1 MAESERKNVTV
12 YRSVSFKKLESWS
25 FNRGEAQQKK
35 SVDLEAAGVALP
47 TNSGGAEQP
56 LATRNASVSRKVSK
70 ISATTAGLPT
80 ADPKKV
86 VSTPIPSLSPSIRQL
101 TEKFASSAGT
111 HRSPPADGAPVT
123 RGSTTLPRARCSR
136 GDGSRKSFHEDS
148 SSLEDSDNKTTKSLS
163 RNKPKFHGGVDS
175 VSGSDSENK
184 PEKRIFRCLLIDG
197 SASSGKRDHSHVSA
211 CPVSYRKPLS
221 TDEEED
227 IASRPCKSHRSYLS
241 THHCDFFPLHSDNWP
256 SVTKIRQIFDARQ
269 SKDAQQH
276 KPDDCEHSKAADT
289 GLLRDLST
297 CESALFSDENDS
309 LLPCSS
315 ANAARLSLHN
325 KCIVEAQSRETN
337 ADKEKFCC
345 GADFYSK
352 DEHQLYSS
360 ADAENIESSGKKRV
374 SDTESFQSC
383 SSSGHVITGSSPSNK
398 INPSPCRSL
407 SPGSEATHK
416 TLRTTGLT
424 SDPRTDLQ
432 PPVTSSL
439 SRSQSLATSS
449 CSSLQQATV
458 RERKDRQG
466 VGLPRDSLHSLH
478 SSSTALAPTFSS
490 PYSASAPDK
499 ASTSCSSAVAP
510 SAETRPSA
518 KVAPLVRSL
527 WKFSS
532 GDEEEEHSWKRKEG
546 VGATFKALSQDP
558 SLSSSA
564 AETNT
569 LEKAGSY
576 ILCSKNGSWGTKSF
590 GRSSGSE
597 EDSPGSLGSHS
608 REVVR
613 RRSLRKKK
621 KASGAFLATGRDDFN
636 DHDGESEDSDSDTA
650 LTMEKLERHNH
661 KGEFVGTRP
670 RSHPARESASH
681 RARVQQWESI
691 SSPVIST
698 TLPGVSR
705 VSKVNIPPFNSSPGG
720 SRCSSRYSST
730 ETLKEEDQG
739 SFNSRAANSRTVSS
753 SVLSKTYHGNFTMY
767 RSPSFGHGDNF
778 SRAPIRVRPK
788 MIPPVTSV
796 PTVHT
801 RQGGASAEVSGD
813 ENRSRRAGGNGIDN
827 DGKNG
832 ISMSNPDIAS
842 ETMSL
847 LTFLK
852 SDLSEL
858 KVRKTSGDKAG
869 VTEGSTFYRMGSRA
883 QGGTLLPSGHRPSLK
898 DLTATLRRTK
908 SFTCSDKPST
918 VVRRHLRS
926 GSAKRS
932 SSEQQLD
939 AEGEKNEGRLL
950 MSEREVES
958 DGGDFRGVRGQRTR
972 PYYYYDD
979 DDDDDKGLVPR
990 FCDRYVQ
997 EARQVIQDICQMS
1010 SREDDDD
1017 DDADVRRTEV
1027 NLGDNSLQLATRKEE
1042 QKKAGMKFEEKAR
1055 TDQEAESENTKGR
1068 DKHEGEREKRE
1079 SSRRDGQ
1086 SVQLE
1091 KLNSRSTNYKD
1102 KVKRETGEADRALA
1116 QVSAE
1121 ENMFY
1126 DRSLDELS
1134 GHESSLTDEGIVTEP
1149 EMGPSDPSEK
1159 SFLESVGVNLGS
1171 QITRD
1176 VLGQPVTAWTK
1187 SALHDAEGCKN
1198 KGEEVTD
1205 VNIFNDSNHLGEV
1218 AANPSKLLPAH
1229 MRDSNPALVE
1239 LNSPVSMSDNP
1250 CEDISANDAGS
1261 QKSATT
1267 AGEGAGPDTPMTPIR
1282 RRRRFTPHGNNN
1294 SICSDS
1300 NNSGNVESTIGA
1312 VGNGES
1318 AVYRSFSDPMPQRCC
1333 SVDEEGNTN
1342 FSSVDSNLL
1351 GSLSVKGGGGCSPEA
1366 SVPGYKGSVSSDLS
1380 VYSDSVFRDDVVHDY
1395 SGVIRS
1401 IVAEPGAMD
1410 RLVTDDNGNNKV
1422 PKKKSFSDPSR
1433 RSDAPLLSQSDTQLK
1448 GQTGST
1454 QPISELDQS
1463 GQIPPSSSEPIL
1475 SEQREELWVPD
1486 PEPQWPSPP
1495 QPNQRTSSKNKAKKV
1510 RSQSESGPSH
1520 PDDEGDDGMDQC
1532 DNEQEMRK
1540 FNFDVKL
1547 AGVLSPRMIRRP
1559 YRKRSNRLAQYFPN
1573 EDPLE
1578 PLNLGSE
1585 PQEDTS
1591 SLTNFTPPPQNLKPR
1606 PKHIRHASEPTT
1618 FIPISPPPPL
1628 QPLKELGCFRA
1639 GYPPE
1644 PTILSEPPG
1653 GEAPPLEEV
1662 TRKTQKYDVEQSK
1675 AERDTESLGPHI
1687 VARDGLPLSVSERPS
1702 ETTTS
1707 GITEAGP
1714 QKKNTEDTVSMDTRQ
1729 KTKPRV
1735 VSPPFIA
1742 FIISTDK

>member
-25 FNRGEAQQKK
+25 SNRGEAQQKK
-35 SVDLEAAGVALP
+35 PVDLEAAGVALP

-70 ISATTAGLPT
+70 ISATTAGLLT

-101 TEKFASSAGT
+101 TEKFASSAGIR
-111 HRSPPADGAPVT
+111 RSPPADGAPVT
-123 RGSTTLPRARCSR
+123 RGSTALPRARCSR
-136 GDGSRKSFHEDS
+136 GDGSHKSLHEDS
-148 SSLEDSDNKTTKSLS
+148 SSLEDSDNKTAKPLC
-163 RNKPKFHGGVDS
+163 RNKPKFHGGADS

-184 PEKRIFRCLLIDG
+184 PEKRISGCLFIDG

-211 CPVSYRKPLS
+211 CSLSYRKTLS

-227 IASRPCKSHRSYLS
+227 IANRPCKSHRSYLS

-269 SKDAQQH
+269 SKGAQQQ
-276 KPDDCEHSKAADT
+276 KPDGGEPSKAADP
-289 GLLRDLST
+289 GLLRELSP
-297 CESALFSDENDS
+297 CESALFSDDNDS

-315 ANAARLSLHN
+315 GSYLAASPSVPN
-325 KCIVEAQSRETN
+325 KCLVEAQRRETH
-337 ADKEKFCC
+337 AEREDVCG

-352 DEHQLYSS
+352 D
-360 ADAENIESSGKKRV
+360 AELIESGGKKSV
-374 SDTESFQSC
+374 SDTGSSRGC
-383 SSSGHVITGSSPSNK
+383 RSSGHVLTGSSHSNK
-398 INPSPCRSL
+398 INPSPRRSL
-407 SPGSEATHK
+407 SPGSEAPRK
-416 TLRTTGLT
+416 TLRTTGLP
-424 SDPRTDLQ
+424 SDPHADLQ
-432 PPVTSSL
+432 PPGTSSL
-439 SRSQSLATSS
+439 GRSQRLATSS
-449 CSSLQQATV
+449 CSSLQQAAE

-478 SSSTALAPTFSS
+478 SSSAALAPTTFSS
-490 PYSASAPDK
+490 PSPSSPSSASAPDK
-499 ASTSCSSAVAP
+499 ASTSCSSAVAA
-510 SAETRPSA
+510 STETRPRA
-518 KVAPLVRSL
+518 KVAPRIRSL

-532 GDEEEEHSWKRKEG
+532 GEEEEEPSWKRKEG
-546 VGATFKALSQDP
+546 VGAPFRALSPDP
-558 SLSSSA
+558 CLSSSA
-564 AETNT
+564 AERNAP
-569 LEKAGSY
+569 ERAGSY
-576 ILCSKNGSWGTKSF
+576 ILCSKNGCWGTKRF

-597 EDSPGSLGSHS
+597 EDSPSSLASHS

-621 KASGAFLATGRDDFN
+621 KASGAFLATGRDGFN
-636 DHDGESEDSDSDTA
+636 DHDGESEDSDSDPA

-661 KGEFVGTRP
+661 LSKGELAGTRP
-670 RSHPARESASH
+670 RSHSARESANH
-681 RARVQQWESI
+681 RARLQQWESI
-691 SSPVIST
+691 SSPVMST

-739 SFNSRAANSRTVSS
+739 SSNSRVANSRTASS

-767 RSPSFGHGDNF
+767 RSPSFGHGDNL

-788 MIPPVTSV
+788 MIPSV
-796 PTVHT
+796 PSAPTVHT
-801 RQGGASAEVSGD
+801 RQGGASAKVGGD
-813 ENRSRRAGGNGIDN
+813 ENRSRRAGGNGIDD

-832 ISMSNPDIAS
+832 ISVSDPDITS

-858 KVRKTSGDKAG
+858 KVRRVSGDKPG

-883 QGGTLLPSGHRPSLK
+883 QGGSRPSLK

-908 SFTCSDKPST
+908 SFTYSDKPCT

-926 GSAKRS
+926 ATAKRS

-939 AEGEKNEGRLL
+939 VEGDKNEGRLL
-950 MSEREVES
+950 MSDREVES
-958 DGGDFRGVRGQRTR
+958 DGGNCRGARGQRTR

-979 DDDDDKGLVPR
+979 DDDDDEDKGLMPR

-1010 SREDDDD
+1010 SREGEED
-1017 DDADVRRTEV
+1017 DDADARRIEIG
-1027 NLGDNSLQLATRKEE
+1027 LGDTGFQRARREEE

-1055 TDQEAESENTKGR
+1055 TDQEAEFGNTKGR
-1068 DKHEGEREKRE
+1068 DKHEGERETGE

-1091 KLNSRSTNYKD
+1091 KLSSRSANRKD
-1102 KVKRETGEADRALA
+1102 KGKGESGEADRALA
-1116 QVSAE
+1116 QVPYE

-1149 EMGPSDPSEK
+1149 ETGPSDPSEK
-1159 SFLESVGVNLGS
+1159 SFLEPVGVHLGS

-1187 SALHDAEGCKN
+1187 SALHDTEACKN
-1198 KGEEVTD
+1198 KGEEATD
-1205 VNIFNDSNHLGEV
+1205 MNLLNDSHRLGE
-1218 AANPSKLLPAH
+1218 AAVNLSKLFPAPL
-1229 MRDSNPALVE
+1229 RDSNPALVE
-1239 LNSPVSMSDNP
+1239 PSGPVGTSHVHNP
-1250 CEDISANDAGS
+1250 REDISANDAGS
-1261 QKSATT
+1261 QRSTTT
-1267 AGEGAGPDTPMTPIR
+1267 AGEGAGPEMPVTPIR
-1282 RRRRFTPHGNNN
+1282 RRRRFTPHGNTN
-1294 SICSDS
+1294 STCSES
-1300 NNSGNVESTIGA
+1300 NSSGKVESTLGA

-1318 AVYRSFSDPMPQRCC
+1318 AVYRSFSDPIPQRCC
-1333 SVDEEGNTN
+1333 SVNEEGNTS

-1366 SVPGYKGSVSSDLS
+1366 SMPGYKGSVSSDLS
-1380 VYSDSVFRDDVVHDY
+1380 VYSDSVFRDDAVHDY

-1410 RLVTDDNGNNKV
+1410 RLVTDDNGTNKV

-1433 RSDAPLLSQSDTQLK
+1433 RSDAPLLSQGDSQLK
-1448 GQTGST
+1448 GQTGSA
-1454 QPISELDQS
+1454 QPIGELDQS

-1475 SEQREELWVPD
+1475 SKRREELWVPD
-1486 PEPQWPSPP
+1486 PEPKWQAPP
-1495 QPNQRTSSKNKAKKV
+1495 QPNHRASTQNKDKKV
-1510 RSQSESGPSH
+1510 RSQSESSPSR

-1532 DNEQEMRK
+1532 DDEQEMQK

-1578 PLNLGSE
+1578 PLDLCSE
-1585 PQEDTS
+1585 PQEGPS
-1591 SLTNFTPPPQNLKPR
+1591 SQTTFPPPPQNLKPR
-1606 PKHIRHASEPTT
+1606 PKHVRHASEPTT

-1628 QPLKELGCFRA
+1628 QPLKESGCLRA
-1639 GYPPE
+1639 EYPPE
-1644 PTILSEPPG
+1644 PTILSEPSG
-1653 GEAPPLEEV
+1653 GEVPPLEEV
-1662 TRKTQKYDVEQSK
+1662 TRKTQKYDVEPSK
-1675 AERDTESLGPHI
+1675 AERDTESLGPLI
-1687 VARDGLPLSVSERPS
+1687 VARDGVPLSVPERPS

-1735 VSPPFIA
+1735 VSPPFLA
-1742 FIISTDK
+1742 FF